1 MARCLHF
8 LSPAMT
14 TAKEAVHSIRNDLTP
29 ILWFAELAN
38 AGDREAQSLVI
49 KELVTRARSIH
60 EELDILTTA
69 VRKRQVTV

>member
-1 MARCLHF
+1 
-8 LSPAMT
+8 MT